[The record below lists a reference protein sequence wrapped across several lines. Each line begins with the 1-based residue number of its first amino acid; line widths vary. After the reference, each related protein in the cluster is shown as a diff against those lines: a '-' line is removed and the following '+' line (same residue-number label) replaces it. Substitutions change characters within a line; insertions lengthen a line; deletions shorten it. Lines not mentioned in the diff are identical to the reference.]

1 MTFEYK
7 EGNSKDMFKN
17 AENLFVIPV
26 VGVLA
31 EMNCLLKSYLGT
43 HKVMINAIIC

>member
-1 MTFEYK
+1 MPMTFEYK
-7 EGNSKDMFKN
+7 EGNLKDMFKN

-31 EMNCLLKSYLGT
+31 DMNCLLKFYLGA
-43 HKVMINAIIC
+43 HIKWW